1 MLKPVVARAGDVVT
15 VSEQGIGVNGRV
27 LPNTA
32 PLRTDTHG
40 RPLTAWPF
48 GRYVVAADT
57 VWVASSYNP
66 RSFDSRY
73 IGPVPTSGIR
83 DYVRPLLTAW

>member
-1 MLKPVVARAGDVVT
+1 MKPIVARAGDVVT
-15 VSEQGIGVNGRV
+15 VSEQGIGVNGRL

-40 RPLTAWPF
+40 RPLTPWPF
-48 GRYVVAADT
+48 GRYVVTADT
-57 VWVASSYNP
+57 VWVASSHNL

-73 IGPVPTSGIR
+73 FGPVPTAGIR
-83 DYVRPLLTAW
+83 DYVRPLMTAW